1 MMLVKSSAKAA
12 TIPVCIVED
21 PNQLIVLHAR
31 KMCIVLIIQKRVRV
45 INVLVN
51 RSTMMQENPSVKSV
65 IIVVLSVYQNTAMLA
80 RIALL
85 YKVLTERIVVSLQEV
100 LALALR
106 VSMMTVKL
114 RTVKNVIIRARPAR
128 MEIYQINVLV
138 ALTT

>member
-65 IIVVLSVYQNTAMLA
+65 IIGKNTAVNIINTNFL
-80 RIALL
+80 I
-85 YKVLTERIVVSLQEV
+85 
-100 LALALR
+100 
-106 VSMMTVKL
+106 KL
-114 RTVKNVIIRARPAR
+114 C
-128 MEIYQINVLV
+128 
-138 ALTT
+138 